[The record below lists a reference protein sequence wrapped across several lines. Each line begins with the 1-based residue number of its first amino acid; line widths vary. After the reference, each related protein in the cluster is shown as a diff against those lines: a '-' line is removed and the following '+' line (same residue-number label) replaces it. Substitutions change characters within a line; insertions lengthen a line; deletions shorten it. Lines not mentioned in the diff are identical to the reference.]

1 LPDKRGWTVADS
13 GSSSLDQKS
22 GNPTEIAGAPDG
34 RFDLNYWFTDAV
46 LHPKPSPVPEVPK
59 PGKPLLSLPA
69 ACRAVLTAPNLHAA
83 GSAAGD
89 HRQTH

>member
-1 LPDKRGWTVADS
+1 MCAAVTDVTGK
-13 GSSSLDQKS
+13 
-22 GNPTEIAGAPDG
+22 DG
-34 RFDLNYWFTDAV
+34 CE
-46 LHPKPSPVPEVPK
+46 PSPVPEVPK
-59 PGKPLLSLPA
+59 PGKPLSSLPA